1 MKYKVLDIIDFMN
14 NWAKLEYQET
24 WDNSGAQINLNGET
38 SSVTIALDL
47 TDKVIDMAI
56 KNDSKLIITH
66 HPMFFSGL
74 KSIDENTY
82 IGKIIIKA
90 IKNNISI
97 YSAHT
102 SLDIA
107 ENGVN
112 DVLCEV
118 IGLNEIEGLSM
129 ADSGYMIGKVGCL
142 EKEKSLK
149 DIYLELSE
157 KLNYSNI
164 RIYGDIKNNIKKIAV
179 CGGSGSSMID
189 DAIKK
194 DVDLYITG
202 DIKHHDAQYAYENNI
217 TLMDISH
224 FNGEKL
230 VLNKV
235 ASELSKNF
243 EIVTN
248 IIDNNAFEVKVENL

>member
-14 NWAKLEYQET
+14 NWAKLEYQES
-24 WDNSGAQINLNGET
+24 WDNSGVQINLNGET
-38 SSVTIALDL
+38 NSVTIALDL

-129 ADSGYMIGKVGCL
+129 ADSGYMIGKVGYL
-142 EKEKSLK
+142 EKEKLLK

-248 IIDNNAFEVKVENL
+248 IIDTNDFEVKVENM

>member
-129 ADSGYMIGKVGCL
+129 ADSGYMIGKVGYL
-142 EKEKSLK
+142 EKEKLLK

>member
-129 ADSGYMIGKVGCL
+129 ADSGYMIGKVGYL
-142 EKEKSLK
+142 EKEKLLK

-248 IIDNNAFEVKVENL
+248 IIDTNDFEVKVENM

>member
-129 ADSGYMIGKVGCL
+129 ADSGYMIGKVGYL
-142 EKEKSLK
+142 EKEKLLK

-248 IIDNNAFEVKVENL
+248 IIDTNAFEVKVENL